1 MDEMSD
7 LEAEIAKTQAS
18 IMMLKTK
25 VEYVDKM
32 KKLYKVELFK
42 EIIVD
47 GLLTEEVNKLT
58 SDLAINPHTPDSEEL
73 VLIRLRSLKVLRDYL
88 NGKAESGDYLRSEL
102 EKDEAYLKELFQEQY
117 DGVEYE

>member
-25 VEYVDKM
+25 VEYADKM